1 MESSVQVMMIHC
13 WARRTVAWGFLAL
26 AASAMSQ
33 DVAAAGPV
41 ARSQVRN
48 GNGAGEIVVLGDSLA
63 VSPSR
68 TGGFPAELQRR
79 LKAAGIDWTVV
90 NAGVKG
96 DKTAAGVRRLGT
108 ALTPDAR
115 ILIIELGANDGLR
128 GMAIA
133 EVEKNL
139 STIIERA
146 QRQGTRVLLCGMM
159 VPPRYGWQYAIDF
172 PRVFERL
179 AARYDVPLVPFILQG
194 VALNPDLNGPDG
206 IHPNAAGARRI
217 ADTVWPFLEPM
228 VRTAAASAPAAPP
241 PAR

>member
-1 MESSVQVMMIHC
+1 MSP
-13 WARRTVAWGFLAL
+13 VAGADPR
-26 AASAMSQ
+26 AASEL
-33 DVAAAGPV
+33 
-41 ARSQVRN
+41 RN
-48 GNGAGEIVVLGDSLA
+48 GRRAREIVVLGDSLA

-68 TGGFPAELQRR
+68 AGGFPAELQKR

-96 DKTAAGVRRLGT
+96 DKTAQGVRRLDT
-108 ALTPDAR
+108 VLSRDAR
-115 ILIIELGANDGLR
+115 ILIVELGVNDGLR
-128 GMAIA
+128 GVAIA

-172 PRVFERL
+172 PRLFERL

-217 ADTVWPFLEPM
+217 ADTVWPFLEAM
-228 VRTAAASAPAAPP
+228 VRTTAAASAPAAPP